1 MRACTNTYV
10 YEARTGA
17 HNACAREIAKRVRY
31 PDRCTCQHAHIV
43 AAKFDV
49 RTHSRTVPFWS
60 RRAVSSESRF
70 CAQSLVPLRCLTD
83 LIAPSLHSS
92 LSPSLPLSPSPS
104 SSLSLAHPLFR
115 ANNLAHA
122 RAHARS
128 LSLACSRVC
137 TISLS
142 LARACAF
149 SGSPARACAH
159 SLQMATWEHGGH
171 ERTQGV
177 FEIVRLRCSGVYMF
191 ECMQMRQR
199 ASVCVDRY
207 TVCMYREI

>member
-1 MRACTNTYV
+1 MTHPSLKPASASRCAHARIHI

-104 SSLSLAHPLFR
+104 LPLSLSPPLPLSLSPALPLSPSLPLSLSLSLPRSPALSR
-115 ANNLAHA
+115 EQSRA
-122 RAHARS
+122 RASARTFS
-128 LSLACSRVC
+128 LPRLLARVHDLSLACSRVRILWLACSRVC
-137 TISLS
+137 TLT
-142 LARACAF
+142 AD
-149 SGSPARACAH
+149 
-159 SLQMATWEHGGH
+159 GH
-171 ERTQGV
+171 LGTRRT
-177 FEIVRLRCSGVYMF
+177 
-191 ECMQMRQR
+191 
-199 ASVCVDRY
+199 
-207 TVCMYREI
+207 

>member
-104 SSLSLAHPLFR
+104 LPLSLSPSLSLSLSPPLSPSPSSSLPR
-115 ANNLAHA
+115 SPALSREQSRA
-122 RAHARS
+122 RASARTFS
-128 LSLACSRVC
+128 LPRLLARVHDLSLACSRVRILWLACSRVC
-137 TISLS
+137 TLT
-142 LARACAF
+142 AD
-149 SGSPARACAH
+149 
-159 SLQMATWEHGGH
+159 GH
-171 ERTQGV
+171 LGTRRT
-177 FEIVRLRCSGVYMF
+177 
-191 ECMQMRQR
+191 
-199 ASVCVDRY
+199 
-207 TVCMYREI
+207 